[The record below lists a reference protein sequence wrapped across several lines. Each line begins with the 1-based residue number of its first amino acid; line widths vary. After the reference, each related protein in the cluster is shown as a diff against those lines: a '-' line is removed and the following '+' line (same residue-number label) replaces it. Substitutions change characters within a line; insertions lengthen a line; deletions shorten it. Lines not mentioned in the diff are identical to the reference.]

1 MSKAHTFSHT
11 AHTQKEIERLEGE
24 LKGSTAME
32 RIYKETIEQK
42 DNEIK
47 TKNTK
52 IQTLEV
58 RCSVALAWLGLA
70 GLGLAWLA
78 LRVGLPCLALPCL
91 VHQINLSRMQMA
103 LRSESNRCS
112 MDGWMSML
120 CSGGELETEGE
131 GRQGWRPT
139 LE

>member
-1 MSKAHTFSHT
+1 VSKAHTFSHT
-11 AHTQKEIERLEGE
+11 AHTQEEIERLEGE

-58 RCSVALAWLGLA
+58 RCSVALAWLGL
-70 GLGLAWLA
+70 
-78 LRVGLPCLALPCL
+78 PCLALRWLALPRLALPCPS
-91 VHQINLSRMQMA
+91 V
-103 LRSESNRCS
+103 
-112 MDGWMSML
+112 
-120 CSGGELETEGE
+120 
-131 GRQGWRPT
+131 
-139 LE
+139 

>member
-1 MSKAHTFSHT
+1 VSKAHTFSHT
-11 AHTQKEIERLEGE
+11 AHTQEEIERLEGE

-78 LRVGLPCLALPCL
+78 LRVGLACLARWLALPRLALPCP
-91 VHQINLSRMQMA
+91 S
-103 LRSESNRCS
+103 
-112 MDGWMSML
+112 D
-120 CSGGELETEGE
+120 
-131 GRQGWRPT
+131 
-139 LE
+139 